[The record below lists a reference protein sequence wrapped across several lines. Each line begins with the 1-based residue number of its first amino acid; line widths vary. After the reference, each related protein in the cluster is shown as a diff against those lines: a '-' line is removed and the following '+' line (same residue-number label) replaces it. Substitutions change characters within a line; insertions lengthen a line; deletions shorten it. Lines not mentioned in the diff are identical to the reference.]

1 MFARAMFV
9 AIVLAPIVSSCA
21 SKIMEGYVGKTVA
34 HVILDYGPPSTA
46 FDVATSQ
53 RCFNFTAAFA
63 PDRFSRDM
71 RASNFRFAS
80 GDLRSEGIAR
90 SLFTLVT
97 CPDRRRVLPTPNV
110 SLVGP

>member
-53 RCFNFTAAFA
+53 RCFNFT
-63 PDRFSRDM
+63 
-71 RASNFRFAS
+71 
-80 GDLRSEGIAR
+80 
-90 SLFTLVT
+90 
-97 CPDRRRVLPTPNV
+97 
-110 SLVGP
+110 VGGHPGN